1 MVNQAVGQA
10 FINHSSI
17 MANSVHNAVLKT
29 LQDRGVLGF
38 VGPAYQQASQ
48 MVFTPTGLATKMTP
62 IDPQA
67 QAEGNIGVTQPISTT
82 VSSQFAPVD
91 TNSH

>member
-1 MVNQAVGQA
+1 M
-10 FINHSSI
+10 
-17 MANSVHNAVLKT
+17 
-29 LQDRGVLGF
+29 LGF

-48 MVFTPTGLATKMTP
+48 MAFAPTGSATATPP

-67 QAEGNIGVTQPISTT
+67 QAEGNIGITQPIGTT

>member
-10 FINHSSI
+10 FMSHSSF
-17 MANSVHNAVLKT
+17 MANYVHNAVLKT
-29 LQDRGVLGF
+29 LQEGGLRGF

-48 MVFTPTGLATKMTP
+48 MVFAPTRSATAMPP
-62 IDPQA
+62 INPQT
-67 QAEGNIGVTQPISTT
+67 QIEGNIGVTQPIGTT
-82 VSSQFAPVD
+82 VSSQFTPVD

>member
-10 FINHSSI
+10 FINHASI
-17 MANSVHNAVLKT
+17 MANSVHNTVLKT
-29 LQDRGVLGF
+29 LQDGGFLGF
-38 VGPAYQQASQ
+38 MGPAYQQASH
-48 MVFTPTGLATKMTP
+48 MAFAPTGSATAMPP

-67 QAEGNIGVTQPISTT
+67 QAEGNIGVTQPIGTT
-82 VSSQFAPVD
+82 VSSQFTPVD